1 MELKAGQRVGEYVL
15 VEPLGEGGGGTVWRG
30 RHALLRS
37 NFVALKFPHD
47 DSLLAWLRRE
57 GMIQSQLA
65 SDSIVR
71 VLGGDLEGSTPYIAM
86 ELVEGGDLRAA
97 LKGGPLDPDRV
108 RTIARG
114 ILEALDVAHSAG
126 IVHGDLKP
134 ENVLLPE
141 TGGVKL
147 TDFGLAHGFLEGE
160 LLHSL
165 ASSRPK
171 VAGTLRYVPPEL
183 LESGSPSPKTDL
195 YSFGV
200 VLFEL
205 LVGRVPQGL
214 EGPADHGV
222 EAPDLERL
230 FGSCYVPEARRLP
243 DARAALSLL
252 ARQLEPEAEQALERL
267 ANSDPNTPTGRL
279 IAKRRRREAAT
290 PGFLS
295 RLFGWDREAEAE
307 AKPSVP
313 TLAPAPSPKASPAPP
328 PSAPPVQRAF
338 TGSSAEAL
346 RGFRGRFIAVAT
358 SKTERGSWVW
368 RRVDDQIR
376 KDADAEILAFD
387 ISGCPEVD
395 DSDLEAL
402 SNMRSLTLLDLSD
415 SPVTSGGLRHLGALS
430 ALTYLSLRGC
440 ELITDRGLKHLHSL
454 KELSSLDLTGCGQL
468 KDAGIRNLRPL
479 TGLRF
484 LILDGCRK
492 VTAAAIEDLKSH
504 TPLEWVSVT
513 TARDS

>member
-1 MELKAGQRVGEYVL
+1 MELKAGQRVGEYIL

-37 NFVALKFPHD
+37 NVAALKFPHD

-65 SDSIVR
+65 SDSIVK
-71 VLGGDLEGSTPYIAM
+71 VLGGDLEGSTPYIAL
-86 ELVEGGDLRAA
+86 ELVEGGDLRSA
-97 LKGGPLDPDRV
+97 LKDGPLEPDRA

-141 TGGVKL
+141 TGGIKL
-147 TDFGLAHGFLEGE
+147 TDFGLAHGYLEGE
-160 LLHSL
+160 LQHSL

-183 LESGSPSPKTDL
+183 LESGKPSPKTDL

-267 ANSDPNTPTGRL
+267 ANAHRDTATGRL

-290 PGFLS
+290 PGFLA
-295 RLFGWDREAEAE
+295 RLFGWDRQVEAEAT
-307 AKPSVP
+307 P
-313 TLAPAPSPKASPAPP
+313 APAAAAAPSAATPPATPPPVERAPSRPAPRP
-328 PSAPPVQRAF
+328 
-338 TGSSAEAL
+338 GSSAEAL

-368 RRVDDQIR
+368 RRVDDQLR

-387 ISGCPEVD
+387 MSGCPEVE
-395 DSDLEAL
+395 DSDLKAL
-402 SNMRSLTLLDLSD
+402 TTMTALTNLDLSEC
-415 SPVTSGGLRHLGALS
+415 SPITDAGLRYLAELS

-440 ELITDRGLKHLHSL
+440 ELITDAGLKHLRSL
-454 KELSSLDLTGCGQL
+454 KELNTLDLTGCGRI
-468 KDAGIRNLRPL
+468 KDPGIRSLRPL
-479 TGLRF
+479 SSLSF
-484 LILDGCRK
+484 LFLDGCRH
-492 VTAAAIEDLKSH
+492 VTDAAIEDLKGH
-504 TPLEWVSVT
+504 APLQWVSH
-513 TARDS
+513 